1 MGCAPTSRKPNYTP
15 AGQNGFDRN
24 PSALTSHLAKD
35 LSSGKMSKSN
45 YEKLLR
51 LDIAIND
58 DNIRPLEVNK
68 MDYANKEHLSS

>member
-1 MGCAPTSRKPNYTP
+1 
-15 AGQNGFDRN
+15 
-24 PSALTSHLAKD
+24 
-35 LSSGKMSKSN
+35 MSKSN